1 VSAVRAVRLMRV
13 SKLFFGHC
21 EKTVRGAAGKTLTQ
35 SPGKIGVHS
44 RMDNIC
50 HTLIGAALGEA
61 GLKHR
66 TVLGAATLMI
76 AANFPDIDI
85 VAVPFGHGLD
95 FRRGWTHGVPALVL
109 LPFVLTGLMLA
120 VDRFVR
126 RRRNAAA
133 EPARAKQILIL
144 AAIGIGTHPV
154 LDWLNVY
161 GMRWLMP
168 FSDRWFYGDALFIV
182 DPWIWGMLAFG
193 TVWARRRWRA
203 ARDPSER
210 GAAQRPARWALA
222 GVATYILAMLA
233 ANASGR
239 RIVQRDMAAAGFDE
253 NARFMVAPV
262 PVTPF
267 RRLVVFDDGEAY
279 RFGTL
284 AWQPTPR
291 FALDEHLVPK
301 GAEDPA
307 VSVARATPDGRAFLG
322 WARFPFFVVERRRAD
337 SLVRIGDARY
347 TVDAEESWAAASIPL
362 PGSSAGA
369 NR

>member
-1 VSAVRAVRLMRV
+1 MRV
-13 SKLFFGHC
+13 SNLFLAIAKKPLG
-21 EKTVRGAAGKTLTQ
+21 GAACKAFTPPFGR
-35 SPGKIGVHS
+35 IGIHC

-50 HTLIGAALGEA
+50 HTLVGAALGEA

-66 TVLGAATLMI
+66 SALGAATLMI

-85 VAVPFGHGLD
+85 VAVPLGHGLD
-95 FRRGWTHGVPALVL
+95 FRRGWTHGVPALVV
-109 LPFVLTGLMLA
+109 LPLVLTGLMLA
-120 VDRFVR
+120 WDRFVR

-133 EPARAKQILIL
+133 APPRPKQILLL
-144 AAIGIGTHPV
+144 AAIGIVTHPV

-182 DPWIWGMLAFG
+182 DPWIWGMLAVG

-203 ARDPSER
+203 ARDPAER
-210 GAAQRPARWALA
+210 DAAQRPARWALA
-222 GVATYILAMLA
+222 GVATYIVAMLA

-239 RIVQRDMAAAGFDE
+239 RIVQRDMAAAGFDAH
-253 NARFMVAPV
+253 ARFMVAPV

-267 RRLVVFDDGEAY
+267 RRLVVFDEGAAY

-284 AWQPTPR
+284 AWRPSPR

-301 GAEDPA
+301 GADDPA
-307 VSVARATPDGRAFLG
+307 VSVARATPNGRAFLG

-347 TVDAEESWAAASIPL
+347 TVDAEESWAAAAIPL
-362 PGSSAGA
+362 PGSAEG
-369 NR
+369 R

>member
-1 VSAVRAVRLMRV
+1 
-13 SKLFFGHC
+13 
-21 EKTVRGAAGKTLTQ
+21 
-35 SPGKIGVHS
+35 
-44 RMDNIC
+44 MDNVC
-50 HTLIGAALGEA
+50 HTLVGAALGEA

-66 TVLGAATLMI
+66 SALGAATLMI

-85 VAVPFGHGLD
+85 VAVPLGHGLD
-95 FRRGWTHGVPALVL
+95 FRRGWTHGVPALVV

-120 VDRFVR
+120 WDRFVR

-133 EPARAKQILIL
+133 APPRAKQILLL
-144 AAIGIGTHPV
+144 AAIGIVTHPV

-182 DPWIWGMLAFG
+182 DPWIWGMLAVG

-203 ARDPSER
+203 ARDPAER
-210 GAAQRPARWALA
+210 DAAQRPARWALA
-222 GVATYILAMLA
+222 GVATYIVAMLA

-239 RIVQRDMAAAGFDE
+239 RIVQRDMAAAGFDAH
-253 NARFMVAPV
+253 ARFMVAPV

-267 RRLVVFDDGEAY
+267 RRLVVFDEGAAY

-284 AWQPTPR
+284 AWRPSPR

-301 GAEDPA
+301 GADDPA
-307 VSVARATPDGRAFLG
+307 VSVARATPNGRAFLG

-347 TVDAEESWAAASIPL
+347 TVDAEESWAAAAIPL
-362 PGSSAGA
+362 PGSPGG
-369 NR
+369 R